1 MRKYFAFAAVILK
14 QQFKKISDNL
24 GTLLSFTIH
33 ISIFSLLWE
42 FVLEG
47 KTMAG
52 YSKSQLVWYLIL
64 AEAIIYSYSI
74 YYKKIAA
81 KIEMGDFAYDL
92 TKPYNFMLRII
103 AEGVAELPM
112 TFVLMCLG
120 IVLGIVYVG
129 FIPVTVLSVL
139 ATFLVALMATTLLLM
154 LHIII
159 GLLSIWLGRDVSSVW
174 LLAQKAML
182 IFAFSPLELFP
193 EAIRIP
199 LMFLPT
205 THIIY
210 TPASLLVNFSL
221 GKFIFSLG
229 CELLAGTVL
238 MIILIIIYKKGVKK
252 QNVEGV

>member
-1 MRKYFAFAAVILK
+1 MKKYIAFAKVILK
-14 QQFKKISDNL
+14 QQFKKLSDVF

-33 ISIFSLLWE
+33 ISIFSLLWD

-52 YSKSQLVWYLIL
+52 YSQPQLVWYLIL
-64 AEAIIYSYSI
+64 AEALIYSYSNL
-74 YYKKIAA
+74 YKKIAA

-103 AEGVAELPM
+103 SEGVAELPM
-112 TFVLMCLG
+112 TLVLMCLG
-120 IVLGIVYVG
+120 IILGIVYVG
-129 FIPVTVLSVL
+129 VIPVTIMSILG
-139 ATFLVALMATTLLLM
+139 TFLIALMATVLLLM

-174 LLAQKAML
+174 LLVQKAML

-193 EAIRIP
+193 NWIQIP
-199 LMFLPT
+199 LMFIPT

-238 MIILIIIYKKGVKK
+238 MLILIFIYKKGVKK